1 MNLELCWLA
10 RILGRSWRKGT
21 ASRQASKASRLWI
34 VVKRKCLKMKP
45 GWKQASKQLE
55 AGFEAGP
62 GGLGYRNLK
71 NGRNKA
77 VRFLALKM

>member
-1 MNLELCWLA
+1 MLPCQNFRPQLA
-10 RILGRSWRKGT
+10 QRDGL
-21 ASRQASKASRLWI
+21 KAGFESFKAMD

-62 GGLGYRNLK
+62 GGLGYRN
-71 NGRNKA
+71 
-77 VRFLALKM
+77 